1 MATPT
6 MFGLVSAVAAS
17 TRPRVCIVGA
27 GAGGLVAA
35 RLLRDVA
42 DVVVFE
48 RAATVGGIW
57 RPGAP
62 VLYEGLVTNLPK
74 QIMAYRDAPFPSEW
88 NSFVTAAQV
97 GEYLR
102 RYCDQHQLWDCVK
115 LRTPVQRV
123 KLLSERAQC
132 GESGEESGEERGADD
147 SSSSDAHADQW
158 EVRYGADDADE
169 TPTSQTFDAVIVAN
183 GHYETPSYASLP
195 GADKFPH
202 RIMHSA
208 EYDTPHPFAGQTVLC
223 IGARSSGTDLA
234 REISAH
240 AARTL
245 TADKACAAREESGA
259 STGLFRTPPVE
270 MLRPDGSVLF
280 ADGTVEP
287 CVNVII
293 HCVGYE
299 YSFPFLNG
307 QSGESGIE
315 LDVGERRVSPLY
327 EHLFHAGACLTGTT
341 PCQPPPHPLRRPPPT
356 PRRRRPNPRSSPPNP
371 RRPPPPPPLDHPS
384 LAFLGIPHS
393 VVPFPLMEVQSALL
407 AKVLS
412 GRVSLPP
419 RAERHAALAARDA
432 ALTRPKDAHHLG
444 GAQWDYCRRL
454 LALGQIAD
462 RGWQRHI
469 QTNEAVYNDVGPRR
483 PPFPGGDDGYR
494 RLEYTVD
501 HTSGEWKCSES
512 PCAAS

>member
-1 MATPT
+1 

-327 EHLFHAGACLTGTT
+327 EHLFHA
-341 PCQPPPHPLRRPPPT
+341 
-356 PRRRRPNPRSSPPNP
+356 
-371 RRPPPPPPLDHPS
+371 DHPS

-454 LALGQIAD
+454 LALGKIAD